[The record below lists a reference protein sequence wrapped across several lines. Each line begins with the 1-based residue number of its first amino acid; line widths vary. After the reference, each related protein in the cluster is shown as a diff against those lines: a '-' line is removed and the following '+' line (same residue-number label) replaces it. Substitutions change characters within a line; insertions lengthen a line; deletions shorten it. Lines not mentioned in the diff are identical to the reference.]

1 MRYRKTVLYL
11 LLMVLGLIL
20 AYNYLIAPVM
30 MQNNSEMGMG
40 MHWRMYS
47 STSYI
52 IDVRI
57 ILVIAIVIAGL
68 LILELIKPKSRQ
80 NKCSKCGKEIEDE
93 KWKICPHCGN
103 PFIDRRG

>member
-30 MQNNSEMGMG
+30 MQNNIEMGMG
-40 MHWRMYS
+40 MHWRMYT

-52 IDVRI
+52 IDARI
-57 ILVIAIVIAGL
+57 ILVIAIVISML
-68 LILELIKPKSRQ
+68 LIFELVKPKGKR
-80 NKCSKCGKEIEDE
+80 SKCGKCSTVIEDE
-93 KWKICPHCGN
+93 KWKICPNCGN
-103 PFIDRRG
+103 PINRKG